1 MTDAPRV
8 TLPYRRPPE
17 LDGTGARRPVV
28 VVGAGPVGLAAAI
41 DLGQRG
47 IPVLLLDDDD
57 TVSVGSRAIC
67 WSKRTLEILDR
78 LGVAAPMEAKGITWK
93 VGKVF
98 HQDRLVYGFDLL
110 PEEGHKHPAFINLQ
124 QYYVEEYLIDRIASM
139 PSVEL
144 RWRHKVVGIAP
155 AADGVTLTVETP
167 DGTCRIDA
175 DWVLACDGARSPVRR
190 MMGLSFEGQVF
201 EDRFLIADVRMKAG
215 FPTERWFWFD
225 PPFHPGQSALLHR
238 QADDVWRI
246 DLQLGWSADPE
257 AEKQPERVI
266 PRLKAMLGEDAR
278 FELEWVSVYTFQC
291 RRLARFRHGRV
302 IFVGDSAHQ
311 VSPFGARGGN
321 GGIQDADNLVW
332 KLAMVVRG
340 EAPEPLL
347 DSYDEERI
355 HGADE
360 NIRNSTRSTD
370 FITPKGPG
378 AKALRDAVL
387 SLAGTDPEVRRFV
400 NSGRLS
406 LPCSLAGFALQTAD
420 AEPWVGGA
428 PPGSVCPDAPVC
440 TADDRPAWLLD
451 RLGGDFALLVFAEG
465 SADVPR
471 LPGVRTL
478 VVAPD
483 AAGFAAEVELLV
495 DTDGLAVRRYAAT
508 PGCVHLIRPDQH
520 VAARWRRFDAAVVAA
535 ALDRACAR
543 GERVADTLAQGAAA

>member
-1 MTDAPRV
+1 MTDALRV

-17 LDGTGARRPVV
+17 LDAAGSRRPVV

-144 RWRHKVVGIAP
+144 RWRHKVVGIEP
-155 AADGVTLTVETP
+155 GPDGAALTVETP

-175 DWVLACDGARSPVRR
+175 DWVLACDGARSPVRK
-190 MMGLSFEGQVF
+190 MMGLSFDGQVF

-246 DLQLGWSADPE
+246 DLQLGWGADPE
-257 AEKQPERVI
+257 EEKKPDRVI

-321 GGIQDADNLVW
+321 GGIQDSDNLVW
-332 KLAMVVRG
+332 KLALVLWG
-340 EAPEPLL
+340 EAPERLL

-387 SLAGTDPEVRRFV
+387 SLAGSDPEVRRFV

-406 LPCSLAGFALQTAD
+406 LPCSLAGFALQTPD
-420 AEPWVGGA
+420 AEPWEGGA

-440 TADDRPAWLLD
+440 TADDRPVWLLD
-451 RLGGDFALLVFAEG
+451 RLGGDFALLVFADG
-465 SADVPR
+465 PADVPR

-483 AAGFAAEVELLV
+483 AAGFGSEAELLI
-495 DTDGLAVRRYAAT
+495 DADGMASVRYAAT

-520 VAARWRRFDAAVVAA
+520 VTARWRRFDAAAVAA

-543 GERVADTLAQGAAA
+543 ERVAEPLAQGAAA